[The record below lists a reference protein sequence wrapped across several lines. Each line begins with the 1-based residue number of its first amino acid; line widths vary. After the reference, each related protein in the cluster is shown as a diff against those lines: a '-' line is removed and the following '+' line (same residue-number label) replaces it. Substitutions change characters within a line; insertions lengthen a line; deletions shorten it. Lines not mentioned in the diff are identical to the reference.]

1 MFRVLK
7 IDSGCG
13 GVIDGAGFAS
23 GEEMLQYFTRFGYMG
38 TIAAIVSTIL
48 FAFFGMSLTKIGS
61 RLQTLTYKNA
71 IYTISGR
78 WLGYIVDAILIF
90 TLFGVGVVMVAGAG
104 SSLNQQF
111 GLPVFVGSL
120 LLVILIMLAMTLK
133 LDKVIAVIG
142 SVTPF
147 LLIAIVGIAI
157 YSLITMDMSFSEL
170 EPIALEQEKS
180 FPHWLI
186 SGINYASFNIAVG
199 AGMAIVMGASERNEN
214 VAALGGFLGGLGI
227 GVLIILAHLAIFSQV
242 DVVAQYDLPLLSLVN
257 NVSPVLGFI
266 MSIILFGMIFNTGLG
281 MFYGFSTRL
290 FESGTHQFIVGS
302 ALTLIVVF
310 IMSVMLFVMIFNTGL
325 GMFYGFATRLFEPGT
340 NQFIVGSAI
349 TLIVGFIA
357 SFVGFTD
364 LVSKVYSTIGYL
376 GVFLFIA
383 LLFAPLRLK
392 KLGINKRSE

>member
-7 IDSGCG
+7 IASGFV
-13 GVIDGAGFAS
+13 GVIVGAGFAS
-23 GEEMLQYFTRFGYMG
+23 GEEILQYFTSFGYMG

-157 YSLITMDMSFSEL
+157 YSLITVVMSFSEL
-170 EPIALEQEKS
+170 ELIALEQEKS

-281 MFYGFSTRL
+281 MFYGF
-290 FESGTHQFIVGS
+290 
-302 ALTLIVVF
+302 
-310 IMSVMLFVMIFNTGL
+310 
-325 GMFYGFATRLFEPGT
+325 ATRLFEPGT